1 MLRTTIR
8 GKATLPRAEGVGAPP
23 RTGPA
28 APDAATA
35 RHERHPLRWLLTF
48 IALVMAAQL
57 IHLLATNGSLQWG
70 VVAQYFTTS
79 AVLHG
84 LQITIEVTIIAM
96 ALGVVLG
103 VLIAVS
109 RQSAVPALRL
119 GSGLYIWF
127 FRGTPALVQL
137 IFWYNLSAFVP
148 RLSIGVPFGPE
159 FASWHTNSLITP
171 LVAAILGLGLNE
183 AAYMA
188 EIIRGGLI
196 SVDPGQAEAAHAL
209 GMNGARTLRRIVL
222 PQAMRFIIP
231 PTGNEVINM
240 VKATSLVS
248 VIALSDML
256 YSVETIYNRTFQ
268 TIPLLVVASLW
279 YLAVTSVLYLGQSF
293 LEYHYGRGSRTRVAS
308 FWDMLLIRRPKPAA
322 GVLASTSGT
331 GPRSTDPGQIEPGA
345 HR

>member
-1 MLRTTIR
+1 M
-8 GKATLPRAEGVGAPP
+8 PRPDQGA
-23 RTGPA
+23 A
-28 APDAATA
+28 APLGTSVPDAAAA

-48 IALVMAAQL
+48 IALVVAAQL
-57 IHLLATNGSLQWG
+57 IHLLATNGTLQWT

-79 AVLHG
+79 VVLHG
-84 LQITIEVTIIAM
+84 LQITIEATVIAM
-96 ALGVVLG
+96 AVGIVLG

-109 RQSAVPALRL
+109 RRSAVPALRVL
-119 GSGLYIWF
+119 SGLYIWF

-148 RLSIGVPFGPE
+148 KLSVGVPFGPE
-159 FASWHTNSLITP
+159 FASWQTNSLITP
-171 LVAAILGLGLNE
+171 LVAAVLGLGLNE

-196 SVDPGQAEAAHAL
+196 SVDPGQAEAADAL

-248 VIALSDML
+248 VIALSDLL
-256 YSVETIYNRTFQ
+256 YSVESVYNRTFQ

-279 YLAVTSVLYLGQSF
+279 YLALTSVLYLGQSF
-293 LEYHYGRGSRTRVAS
+293 LEYHYGRGSRTRAPS
-308 FWDMLLIRRPKPAA
+308 FWDMLLIRHHRAAA
-322 GVLASTSGT
+322 GGAATPGGT
-331 GPRSTDPGQIEPGA
+331 GSGAVDPDTTEPGA
-345 HR
+345 HQ